1 MEMSSDFMA
10 DNDIEGVPGRFVIHF
25 KNTSK
30 PPVHADDIL
39 SVDMPDGSIQLFIIC
54 TDDTII
60 SCDDNDCI
68 IHDMVPDGQAWEGVS
83 RIRDSVLNTQYN
95 VEEVIQGYA

>member
-1 MEMSSDFMA
+1 MT

-30 PPVHADDIL
+30 PPVHADDVL
-39 SVDMPDGSIQLFIIC
+39 SVDTPDGSIQLLILC
-54 TDDTII
+54 TDGTII
-60 SCDDNDCI
+60 SCDNNDCI
-68 IHDMVPDGQAWEGVS
+68 IHDMVPDSHAWEGVS
-83 RIRDSVLNTQYN
+83 RIRDSVFKIQYS